1 LGRAGPNCV
10 ALIYTA
16 GTPWS
21 SAVSVFSIKGGGPIG
36 GGRDSG
42 YRLAEH
48 RRSRQRDRSARRT
61 WAGRRAAVRAGGPRA
76 CCDVV
81 LPLHHR
87 SRVRIWLTDSDRHA
101 SPMTQCDF
109 EKGSLLCGQR
119 GLTRFAIATQQ
130 HVGKRVSILLGSRS
144 VPLGTLAILR
154 GASAVLEGIRVVAAV
169 DE

>member
-1 LGRAGPNCV
+1 VVFCGFGVFPSRAAGQPAGDATRDTRSPGSAATASETGP
-10 ALIYTA
+10 
-16 GTPWS
+16 P
-21 SAVSVFSIKGGGPIG
+21 AVPGPV
-36 GGRDSG
+36 
-42 YRLAEH
+42 E
-48 RRSRQRDRSARRT
+48 
-61 WAGRRAAVRAGGPRA
+61 RAAVRAGGPKA
-76 CCDVV
+76 CCDVA
-81 LPLHHR
+81 LPLQATEYAFW
-87 SRVRIWLTDSDRHA
+87 IWLTDSDPHA
-101 SPMTQCDF
+101 SPMKQCDF